1 MITVCRVSHLAIHSD
16 QLVAH
21 GTQGLFTFDTHSI
34 HAVRILRVCPWY
46 EELEPVLRDR
56 PMARPMRS
64 QDTLAHSRLDMA
76 DFTPNQPPPSQQEST
91 MDPNDSDPYEGWQ
104 ATPPRHADADHEDQ
118 DLEAAHILDPALKEV
133 QVSAS
138 ETSLEESARPA
149 PRRRSSTPSGSQS
162 SRKRQKNLSRSDKKS
177 SDHPFDDPS
186 QANARDTLGL
196 KALMSQM
203 PTREERAD
211 SQNQVVM
218 AQERMTNMM
227 TEAMTSIITTN
238 RAIEISAKKELA
250 LQELQYKNRLAR
262 GNMVVQLIQ
271 AGRTPEEAR
280 LIAREEFPDN

>member
-1 MITVCRVSHLAIHSD
+1 
-16 QLVAH
+16 
-21 GTQGLFTFDTHSI
+21 
-34 HAVRILRVCPWY
+34 
-46 EELEPVLRDR
+46 
-56 PMARPMRS
+56 
-64 QDTLAHSRLDMA
+64 
-76 DFTPNQPPPSQQEST
+76 
-91 MDPNDSDPYEGWQ
+91 
-104 ATPPRHADADHEDQ
+104 
-118 DLEAAHILDPALKEV
+118 
-133 QVSAS
+133 
-138 ETSLEESARPA
+138 
-149 PRRRSSTPSGSQS
+149 
-162 SRKRQKNLSRSDKKS
+162 
-177 SDHPFDDPS
+177 
-186 QANARDTLGL
+186 
-196 KALMSQM
+196 MSQM